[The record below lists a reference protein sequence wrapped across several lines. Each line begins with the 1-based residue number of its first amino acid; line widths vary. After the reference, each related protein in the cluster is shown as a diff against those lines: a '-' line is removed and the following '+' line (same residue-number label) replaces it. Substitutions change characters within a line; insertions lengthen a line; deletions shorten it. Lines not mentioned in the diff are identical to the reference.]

1 MSRFLLDTDILID
14 FSKGREPAFSFVH
27 RAIAHRD
34 DLGVTP
40 INVAEFY
47 AGLRPEDIP
56 TWDAFFEPL
65 EFWPLSREAAK
76 QAGRW
81 RYDFAR
87 RGQSLP
93 TTDTLVAA
101 VALQHRAVIVTNNV
115 ADYPMPSVEL
125 LALKR

>member
-1 MSRFLLDTDILID
+1 MSRYLLDTDILID

-34 DLGVTP
+34 ELGVSP

-81 RYDFAR
+81 RYDFAQ
-87 RGQSLP
+87 GQSLP

-101 VALQHRAVIVTNNV
+101 VALQHSAAIVTNNF
-115 ADYPMPSVEL
+115 ADYPMPGVEL